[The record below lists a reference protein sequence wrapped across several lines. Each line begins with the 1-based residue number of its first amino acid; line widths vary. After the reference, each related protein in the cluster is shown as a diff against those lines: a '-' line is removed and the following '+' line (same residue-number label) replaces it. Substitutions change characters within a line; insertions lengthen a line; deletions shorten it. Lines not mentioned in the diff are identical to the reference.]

1 MPGFGDMMQKAFY
14 LGVGLASYASEQA
27 SGRFGELQERA
38 QKLADELVARG
49 EMTAE
54 EARRFVDE
62 VMQQGKETAAQAMD
76 QATKAAAQANRAA
89 SSADRDAKPPAD
101 IPKEPRRIEILDDD
115 EEPTPSTTTNASP
128 NTSPN
133 TGSQRPSSSPP
144 INAETSISDLH
155 NQVAALK
162 EELKRLRRDR

>member
-54 EARRFVDE
+54 EARRFVDD
-62 VMQQGKETAAQAMD
+62 VMQQGKEAASQAMD
-76 QATKAAAQANRAA
+76 QATQAASQVDRAA
-89 SSADRDAKPPAD
+89 SSASQNATRSAD

-115 EEPTPSTTTNASP
+115 EDPTPPTATNTTSKH
-128 NTSPN
+128 
-133 TGSQRPSSSPP
+133 PSSSPDITP
-144 INAETSISDLH
+144 ETSIGDLH
-155 NQVAALK
+155 DQVAVLK
-162 EELKRLRRDR
+162 EELKRLRRDV

>member
-54 EARRFVDE
+54 EARRFVDD
-62 VMQQGKETAAQAMD
+62 VMKQGKEAASQAMEQAAQ
-76 QATKAAAQANRAA
+76 AAAQADRATST
-89 SSADRDAKPPAD
+89 SSANSNAKYPAD

-115 EEPTPSTTTNASP
+115 DEPTPPPATN
-128 NTSPN
+128 
-133 TGSQRPSSSPP
+133 SQRPSPAP
-144 INAETSISDLH
+144 DITPETSIRDLH
-155 NQVAALK
+155 DQVAVLK